1 MTVLSKLKKGQV
13 NNMNRP
19 MIHCEIV
26 TVTEIFPSRRISGLK
41 CFSEEFMKL
50 SKER

>member
-1 MTVLSKLKKGQV
+1 
-13 NNMNRP
+13 
-19 MIHCEIV
+19 MIHSEIV
-26 TVTEIFPSRRISGLK
+26 TVTEILPSRRISGPK